1 MCIRDSI
8 SSHIGSDVSA
18 DLLAI
23 EMDKSETNI
32 MLVDIGTN
40 TEVVIGN
47 RDRMVTASCPAGPAF
62 EGGEIRY
69 GMPGYDGAIEAVS
82 IKEGQADVSVIGNN
96 NPTGICGSGLVDLL
110 AELRRTNL
118 MNDLGVL
125 KDGNDRFVFEKES
138 EMALYRS
145 DISSLAQAKSANYSG
160 QYIDSLLYTSDAA
173 DE

>member
-1 MCIRDSI
+1 MIQHDYESGLRANTSLQHKAMKMGIRVSPFAEVYSGPLI

-96 NPTGICGSGLVDLL
+96 NPTGICLSLIHI
-110 AELRRTNL
+110 
-118 MNDLGVL
+118 
-125 KDGNDRFVFEKES
+125 S
-138 EMALYRS
+138 EPTRPY
-145 DISSLAQAKSANYSG
+145 
-160 QYIDSLLYTSDAA
+160 
-173 DE
+173 